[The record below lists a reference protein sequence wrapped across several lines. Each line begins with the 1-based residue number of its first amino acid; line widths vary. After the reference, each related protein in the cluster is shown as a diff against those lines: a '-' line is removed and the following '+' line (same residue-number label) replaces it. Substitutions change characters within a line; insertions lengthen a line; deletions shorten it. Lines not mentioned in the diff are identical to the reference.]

1 MYFVPGIPGLPLYV
15 GYDNY
20 NKEQGKVGYTPYYYT
35 PEEAYAKVGTSG
47 TPIGASEQPDS
58 VLDFEGY
65 DAKGHKID
73 KIPMIT
79 NELISGI
86 VKEHNEKYGTWQCNE
101 DGILHYYHVGTD
113 TGGKEFLKEV
123 TDPEAIEKKEYALAI
138 GTMYIEEENRE
149 KVNVRIRPG
158 YNFSFES
165 MDRIFSFVYVY
176 DDIEEMFDSL
186 TIIQSLQENDV
197 LIPRIYKSIKD
208 DAFGSNYGFGSVEKG
223 PGFST
228 LWLAPNTSRVVV
240 GFQTTEAKEGDVNG
254 AKLVGHLAVP
264 QADVVLGGG
273 DFNGG
278 VIAHNVDAITCGSE
292 GHMWPF
298 LIGAGTEVVQIRGRK
313 TVDAHPPGENEVFSF
328 QADLQMKNDT
338 GEYITVGEPMVVTSD
353 PAGGFVF
360 RYPEDTLEPGEYQ
373 ILVTCTPYGINSHR
387 LLVRGHRV
395 DAAQEETVVSKEVRR
410 ADKRMKPLL
419 IFAAAAFGL
428 AALSGSLYRRYRE
441 SKSMTEERK
450 RKRRKKKRR
459 KRRLRA

>member
-1 MYFVPGIPGLPLYV
+1 MERRKGAKKPLSVEWILALPIVFLTWILASGYALETEAAGGEAGQAYTDRFESEGGVYTLDYILRNYNVFCSGNYEGTHVVGPMVVDGKLVLNGALGGTTQGTGEYVHTAPSYIEGYAYNRHSVQNSVQNFPQILTANPGLPLYV
-15 GYDNY
+15 GYDNH

-298 LIGAGTEVVQIRGRK
+298 NAPEQKLCRSGEKDGRC
-313 TVDAHPPGENEVFSF
+313 TS
-328 QADLQMKNDT
+328 T
-338 GEYITVGEPMVVTSD
+338 G
-353 PAGGFVF
+353 
-360 RYPEDTLEPGEYQ
+360 
-373 ILVTCTPYGINSHR
+373 
-387 LLVRGHRV
+387 
-395 DAAQEETVVSKEVRR
+395 
-410 ADKRMKPLL
+410 
-419 IFAAAAFGL
+419 
-428 AALSGSLYRRYRE
+428 RE
-441 SKSMTEERK
+441 
-450 RKRRKKKRR
+450 
-459 KRRLRA
+459 